1 MFEKQKLAARA
12 DDAGESADGV
22 GDAGDGAQVERADDG
37 VHAGV
42 GERDFFSGKIEKFD
56 VELGQSAPFFGALE
70 HSGIGFERLQFFD
83 FGGIVKREADARAY
97 ADFEDRP
104 LRVRNHL
111 PADFEDGIGIAEG
124 RDDVGID
131 AVAIKG
137 HAGLGLLRKY
147 RASEE
152 SHKP

>member
-137 HAGLGLLRKY
+137 HAGLGY
-147 RASEE
+147 
-152 SHKP
+152 